1 MVNSTKLFLFSCKLA
16 SPDQSPVHLPK
27 GDAEGHHD
35 GKHGV
40 SDSKTQLSS
49 NSGASKPIDQTTNGH
64 SQSQLHWFVFLKKVE
79 KHQVNQSSELSHQML
94 QRLLGVDLI
103 RDLP

>member
-1 MVNSTKLFLFSCKLA
+1 MLFSVQNMALSALQRKI
-16 SPDQSPVHLPK
+16 K
-27 GDAEGHHD
+27 GDIRMANMGLVAVMVPD
-35 GKHGV
+35 F
-40 SDSKTQLSS
+40 SKTQLSS

-79 KHQVNQSSELSHQML
+79 KHQVNQPSELSHQML